1 MSFSEVYRRL
11 QQTAVRRSGIFNE
24 NARRSAHIARRST
37 IPARELF
44 ANDWEGAVVTY
55 FSPHSNPLEISCLSF
70 EAISSFW
77 IESRTGEDVGQQLS
91 ADTINKA
98 ASSFRK
104 RLREYMKCDH
114 SGEGHFDHWFWLKK
128 LYTQC
133 LYTVSLVDTILDNVK
148 LSSYKDEKQGNF
160 VSSVGNAIKLF
171 RFATKLI
178 GSRCVKFYVIALCDL
193 WKLINALG
201 GYSKWAPRVRPSKS
215 LETRIDRYQWVSI
228 CEPQ

>member
-55 FSPHSNPLEISCLSF
+55 FSPRSNPLEISCLSF

-91 ADTINKA
+91 ADVINKC
-98 ASSFRK
+98 SSCLCFQMCSWS
-104 RLREYMKCDH
+104 LCS
-114 SGEGHFDHWFWLKK
+114 SGS
-128 LYTQC
+128 
-133 LYTVSLVDTILDNVK
+133 TVNVCAIDVSK
-148 LSSYKDEKQGNF
+148 AFYKMNHYGLL
-160 VSSVGNAIKLF
+160 IKLMK
-171 RFATKLI
+171 RHIPENLLLLLENWLAI
-178 GSRCVKFYVIALCDL
+178 GMTCVKWHNVWSRWFRLSCGI
-193 WKLINALG
+193 
-201 GYSKWAPRVRPSKS
+201 RP
-215 LETRIDRYQWVSI
+215 EVY
-228 CEPQ
+228 